1 MGAPICPL
9 SGNSALTIRQ
19 VLPAALSPEIEHIC
33 IAREPSV
40 PVPARQREVREKRKT
55 EKGRKRA
62 KKKAENG
69 VISRQGRESS
79 GSKDRGQ
86 GRKNI
91 MPCGEKRR
99 QGRKKEKR
107 KMTRLGVVGIVIERP
122 CKEVAGR
129 VQALLS
135 DFADIITGRMGVPD
149 KESGV
154 NAIAV
159 IVKGSV
165 ERISALSG
173 KLGKLEGVC
182 IKTALTSAELPE

>member
-1 MGAPICPL
+1 M
-9 SGNSALTIRQ
+9 
-19 VLPAALSPEIEHIC
+19 SP
-33 IAREPSV
+33 PF
-40 PVPARQREVREKRKT
+40 PFPPGKRKREAEDGKRK
-55 EKGRKRA
+55 EKGAQR
-62 KKKAENG
+62 KAEKG

-79 GSKDRGQ
+79 GLEDRGQ

-91 MPCGEKRR
+91 MPCGEKGR

-135 DFADIITGRMGVPD
+135 DFSDIITGRMGVPD
-149 KESGV
+149 KESGM

>member
-1 MGAPICPL
+1 
-9 SGNSALTIRQ
+9 
-19 VLPAALSPEIEHIC
+19 
-33 IAREPSV
+33 
-40 PVPARQREVREKRKT
+40 
-55 EKGRKRA
+55 
-62 KKKAENG
+62 
-69 VISRQGRESS
+69 
-79 GSKDRGQ
+79 
-86 GRKNI
+86 
-91 MPCGEKRR
+91 
-99 QGRKKEKR
+99 
-107 KMTRLGVVGIVIERP
+107 MTRLGVVGIVIERP

-135 DFADIITGRMGVPD
+135 DFSDIITGRKGVPD

>member
-1 MGAPICPL
+1 MRKYQRATAPAWVRFFYLLRRAGTLTENTWARLYTL
-9 SGNSALTIRQ
+9 SRVI
-19 VLPAALSPEIEHIC
+19 VL
-33 IAREPSV
+33 RE
-40 PVPARQREVREKRKT
+40 EKRKT
-55 EKGRKRA
+55 EKGREGTQR
-62 KKKAENG
+62 KAEKG

-79 GSKDRGQ
+79 GPKDRGQ

-91 MPCGEKRR
+91 MPCGEKGR

>member
-19 VLPAALSPEIEHIC
+19 
-33 IAREPSV
+33 
-40 PVPARQREVREKRKT
+40 
-55 EKGRKRA
+55 
-62 KKKAENG
+62 
-69 VISRQGRESS
+69 
-79 GSKDRGQ
+79 

-91 MPCGEKRR
+91 MPCGEKGR

-135 DFADIITGRMGVPD
+135 DFSDIITGRMGVPD